1 MQSLTEIRA
10 LLETR
15 DLRPK
20 HRLGQNFLHDQNQLR
35 RLVGAAGIEAGGR
48 VLEIGPGT
56 GTLTESLLD
65 SGCSVVAGELDE
77 DMCSI
82 IQERLG
88 DRLELVRGDCLE
100 GPRRLHPRLDQA
112 LGEHP
117 FKLVANLPYG
127 VASPLM
133 SLLATDPRCLGQFVT
148 IQREVGDRLLAEPGT
163 KAWGPLSIHVRAH
176 AEVRLIGRL
185 SPNCF
190 WPAPK
195 VESVM
200 ISIIPLEGRDL
211 SGREALERT
220 VRTLFNGRR
229 KQLGTLLGRDVVL
242 PEGIDARRRPDSL
255 TIEELRAMSRLDR
268 FQDPPG
274 GAVNPDQGASR
285 R

>member
-1 MQSLTEIRA
+1 MQSLTQIRA

-35 RLVGAAGIEAGGR
+35 RLVRAAGVGPGER

-56 GTLTESLLD
+56 GTLTESLLE
-65 SGCSVVAGELDE
+65 SGCRVVAGELDE

-82 IQERLG
+82 IHERLG
-88 DRLELVRGDCLE
+88 DRLELVRGDCLD
-100 GPRRLHPRLDQA
+100 GPRRLHPELDRA
-112 LGEHP
+112 LGARP

-133 SLLATDPRCLGQFVT
+133 SLLATDARCLGQFVT
-148 IQREVGDRLLAEPGT
+148 VQREVGDRLLAEPGT
-163 KAWGPLSIHVRAH
+163 KAWGPLSIHVRAF

-200 ISIIPLEGRDL
+200 ISIIPLDGRDL
-211 SGREALERT
+211 SGREALART

-229 KQLGTLLGRDVVL
+229 KQLGTLLGRDAVL
-242 PEGIDARRRPDSL
+242 PEDIDPRRRPDSL
-255 TIEELRAMSRLDR
+255 TIQELRAMSRLDR
-268 FQDPPG
+268 FQDPPE
-274 GAVNPDQGASR
+274 QR
-285 R
+285 